1 MRSAGLRTRGR
12 PSPTRIRCPRV
23 TAESLP
29 QFSLGSLVEAA
40 EPLQTDDAAG
50 ASEADPAG
58 LQRCD
63 FLFAPVGVP
72 PVVIEIDGGQH
83 AEQVAVDDDRDRRL
97 EAVGVPTIRVPT
109 SELAAGEGPGLQAVE
124 RLIAGVPAAP
134 EAVSPLVWGP
144 IQVHRLVLAL
154 CEAIAGGLLRGDRW
168 LVEVRDPTGIAVDL
182 VGPYLELLGA
192 LDRLRGRGAVAPTTA
207 SFVDGE
213 RANTYRRTKDGRYER
228 AGEPEEGTAQP
239 AAADVRVLLECD
251 RTSCEPL
258 PDGDEVPT
266 VVIRSTGVPVLMRD
280 QSQIEPG
287 RREAFTSAGG
297 GPGDRRAALEAV
309 LRAVFAKEE
318 LLEGNSRRSLRCWP
332 AATVRCS
339 CRQVPARA

>member
-1 MRSAGLRTRGR
+1 MPRGY
-12 PSPTRIRCPRV
+12 
-23 TAESLP
+23 
-29 QFSLGSLVEAA
+29 
-40 EPLQTDDAAG
+40 PLC
-50 ASEADPAG
+50 S
-58 LQRCD
+58 CD

-182 VGPYLELLGA
+182 VGPYLERSA
-192 LDRLRGRGAVAPTTA
+192 PSPPSWERRGGTDDG

-266 VVIRSTGVPVLMRD
+266 VVIRPRVC
-280 QSQIEPG
+280 
-287 RREAFTSAGG
+287 
-297 GPGDRRAALEAV
+297 
-309 LRAVFAKEE
+309 
-318 LLEGNSRRSLRCWP
+318 RC
-332 AATVRCS
+332 
-339 CRQVPARA
+339 